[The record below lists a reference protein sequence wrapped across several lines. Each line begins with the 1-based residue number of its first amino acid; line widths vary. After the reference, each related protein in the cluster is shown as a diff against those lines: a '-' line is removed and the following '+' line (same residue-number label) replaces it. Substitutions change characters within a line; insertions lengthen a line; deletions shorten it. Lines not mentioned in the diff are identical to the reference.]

1 MTRLTLKPDEAPQ
14 PKRWQNSD
22 HLDRA
27 GLEAMSRRAEEKA
40 KEENNWT
47 RKRKADGKENPDSNK
62 KSKKKI
68 RKLKYH
74 KVVDDWGMIGNE
86 IQDMEEREIARTRFL
101 WVDRS
106 WAKVGTTHTQ
116 TKIRVWSE
124 LEIMA
129 RNIITSC
136 LKQAQTEAEKRIEE
150 NAKIIDGETY
160 SWLQSKEAEEEFAT
174 IPDGWRL
181 KKQINLPEFNLE
193 KKIEDVPEGWK
204 FRFKQPKIQQFFK
217 SRELIDF
224 DKEMD

>member
-1 MTRLTLKPDEAPQ
+1 MERQVGGATRIALRKNCLNSKAGYNRSGLTRLTLKPDEAPQ

-47 RKRKADGKENPDSNK
+47 RKRKADGKDISDSHK

-101 WVDRS
+101 QVDRS

-129 RNIITSC
+129 RNIITNC

-150 NAKIIDGETY
+150 NAEIIDGETY
-160 SWLQSKEAEEEFAT
+160 SWLESKEAEEEFT
-174 IPDGWRL
+174 MIPDGGKA
-181 KKQINLPEFNLE
+181 KKQINMP
-193 KKIEDVPEGWK
+193 
-204 FRFKQPKIQQFFK
+204 QCQ
-217 SRELIDF
+217 
-224 DKEMD
+224 